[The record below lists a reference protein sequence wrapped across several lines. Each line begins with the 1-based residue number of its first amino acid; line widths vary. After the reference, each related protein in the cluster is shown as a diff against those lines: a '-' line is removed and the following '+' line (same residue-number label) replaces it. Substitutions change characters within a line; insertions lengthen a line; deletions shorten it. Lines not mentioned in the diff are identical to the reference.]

1 MVKRLKHFFREHY
14 LLLSRP
20 LILTLLVDLI
30 LINFSDFIHT
40 DVHVDHLTCRRGTAL
55 LLPQCKLIVSTL
67 NHLKVVLGE
76 LLPSVI
82 AEAVYLLS
90 TTASA

>member
-1 MVKRLKHFFREHY
+1 MVKRLKQFFREQY
-14 LLLSRP
+14 LLLRP

-30 LINFSDFIHT
+30 FINFSDFIHT
-40 DVHVDHLTCRRGTAL
+40 DVHVDHFASRRGTAL
-55 LLPQCKLIVSTL
+55 LLPQRKLIVSTL